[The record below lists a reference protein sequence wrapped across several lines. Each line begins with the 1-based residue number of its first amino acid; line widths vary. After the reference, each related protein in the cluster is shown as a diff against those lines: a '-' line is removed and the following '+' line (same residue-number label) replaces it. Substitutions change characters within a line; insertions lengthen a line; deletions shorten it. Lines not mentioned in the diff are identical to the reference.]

1 MYNKIF
7 INDVYLCIIILMM
20 QHQMKLTSVPFEK
33 IRNGSK
39 VIESRLYD
47 DKRRMI
53 NLGDEILF
61 SQSDDDTQIVNTEV
75 IGILRYPSF
84 RQLFTD
90 HDSKL
95 FGGTSAGELL
105 KEIKQF
111 YSDEDEA
118 RYGVVGVRLQNTAPR
133 SLIL

>member
-1 MYNKIF
+1 MT
-7 INDVYLCIIILMM
+7 
-20 QHQMKLTSVPFEK
+20 QHQMKLTSIPFEK

-47 DKRRMI
+47 EKRQMI

-61 SQSDDDTQIVNTEV
+61 SQSDDDTQTVNTKV

-84 RQLFTD
+84 KQLFAN

-95 FGGTSAGELL
+95 FGGTSTDELL
-105 KEIKQF
+105 SEIKQF

-118 RYGVVGVRLQNTAPR
+118 KYGVVGVRLQK
-133 SLIL
+133 ID

>member
-1 MYNKIF
+1 
-7 INDVYLCIIILMM
+7 
-20 QHQMKLTSVPFEK
+20 MKLAVVPFEK
-33 IRNGSK
+33 IRSGSK

-47 DKRRMI
+47 EKRQTI

-61 SQSDDDTQIVNTEV
+61 SQSDDDIQTVNTKV
-75 IGILRYPSF
+75 VGILRYSSF
-84 RQLFTD
+84 HQLFAE

-95 FGGTSAGELL
+95 FGGTSSDELL

-118 RYGVVGVRLQNTAPR
+118 KYGVVGIRLQK
-133 SLIL
+133 ID

>member
-1 MYNKIF
+1 
-7 INDVYLCIIILMM
+7 M

-47 DKRRMI
+47 EKRQTI
-53 NLGDEILF
+53 NLGDEVLF
-61 SQSDDDTQIVNTEV
+61 SQSDDNTQTVSTKV
-75 IGILRYPSF
+75 IGILRYSSF
-84 RQLFTD
+84 HQLFAD

-95 FGGTSAGELL
+95 FGGTSIDELL

-111 YSDEDEA
+111 YSDEDETK
-118 RYGVVGVRLQNTAPR
+118 YSVVGIRLQK
-133 SLIL
+133 ID

>member
-1 MYNKIF
+1 
-7 INDVYLCIIILMM
+7 
-20 QHQMKLTSVPFEK
+20 MKLTAIPFEK

-47 DKRRMI
+47 EKRQTI

-61 SQSDDDTQIVNTEV
+61 SQSDDDTQTVNTKV

-84 RQLFTD
+84 QQLFAD
-90 HDSKL
+90 HDLKL
-95 FGGTSAGELL
+95 FGGTSADELL

-111 YSDEDEA
+111 YSDEDEMK
-118 RYGVVGVRLQNTAPR
+118 YGVVGVRLENS
-133 SLIL
+133 SLKCNCRNIRWYEKQQRIQAFNRT

>member
-1 MYNKIF
+1 
-7 INDVYLCIIILMM
+7 M

-47 DKRRMI
+47 EKRQTI
-53 NLGDEILF
+53 NLDDEILF
-61 SQSDDDTQIVNTEV
+61 SQSDNDGQTVNTKV
-75 IGILRYPSF
+75 IGILHYSSF
-84 RQLFTD
+84 QQLFVD
-90 HDSKL
+90 HDPKL
-95 FGGTSAGELL
+95 FGGASADELL

-118 RYGVVGVRLQNTAPR
+118 KYGVVGVRLEK
-133 SLIL
+133 ID